1 MGDEVEN
8 RVLLI
13 KEACKLR
20 EVAKQTD
27 CKHCRMY
34 VDMTEEI
41 EYQEAIITQQ
51 RIELIVGNLHQHL
64 VAKHGYCRL
73 HGMSSERE

>member
-1 MGDEVEN
+1 
-8 RVLLI
+8 
-13 KEACKLR
+13 
-20 EVAKQTD
+20 
-27 CKHCRMY
+27 MY

-51 RIELIVGNLHQHL
+51 RMELIVGNLHQHL

-73 HGMSSERE
+73 HGMSSERECFFSKFVYHANLIMPIIFKVKRCTIAKLSV